1 MSYKVKTGLVGVA
14 NHGKTIL
21 SAINA
26 AKNLELFVCF
36 DINAEANAQCA
47 ADHGCTAYDSYEA
60 LLADPNVD
68 AVALVTPNHLHADQ
82 IEAALKAGKHVFVDK
97 PITNTIEEGKRVLG
111 LSKDESKILYVG
123 HNTRKRRVF
132 RQSKALLDTG
142 SIGTVVAIEAN
153 LSRSVGLTDEMPAWK
168 ADRKNAPIL
177 PMTQLGIH
185 FVDVAMYLLGPV
197 ARVSCFARTAAL
209 DGSAYDTTTSLL
221 ELKNGIPVSLNSY
234 YVTPDTYFY
243 RIYGTTGVI
252 ECGLSEVRIRR
263 TDGKIEVM
271 ELGNEGLES
280 YMLQMEEFGD
290 SIVYGTRPET
300 GGEEGLHNLAVIEAM
315 IRSIDSGNSIYI
327 DDILN

>member
-1 MSYKVKTGLVGVA
+1 MFQKVKIGLVGVA

-21 SAINA
+21 TAINA
-26 AKNLELFVCF
+26 AENLELFACF
-36 DINAEANAQCA
+36 DINGTANAQCA
-47 ADHGCTAYDSYEA
+47 AEHGCTAYDSYEA
-60 LLADPNVD
+60 LLANPDVD
-68 AVALVTPNHLHADQ
+68 AVALVTPNHLHAAQ
-82 IEAALKAGKHVFVDK
+82 IEAALNAGKHVFVDK
-97 PITNTIEEGKRVLG
+97 PITNTIEEGKRVLEQ
-111 LSKDESKILYVG
+111 SRKESKILYVG

-132 RQSKALLDTG
+132 RQSKTLLDAG
-142 SIGTVVAIEAN
+142 AIGKVVAIEAN

-185 FVDVAMYLLGPV
+185 FVDVATYLLGPV
-197 ARVSCFARTAAL
+197 SRVSCFARTAAL
-209 DGSAYDTTTSLL
+209 DGTAYDTTTAIL
-221 ELKNGIPVSLNSY
+221 ELANGVPVSLNSY

-252 ECGLSEVRIRR
+252 ECGLAEVRIRR
-263 TDGKIEVM
+263 TDGKVELH

-280 YMLQMEEFGD
+280 YELQMEEFGTC
-290 SIVYGTRPET
+290 IVQGTRPET

-315 IRSIDSGNSIYI
+315 IRSIDSGKSIYI

>member
-1 MSYKVKTGLVGVA
+1 MSQKVKIGLVGVA

-21 SAINA
+21 TAINA
-26 AKNLELFVCF
+26 AENLELFACF
-36 DINAEANAQCA
+36 DINNDANAQCA
-47 ADHGCTAYDSYEA
+47 SEHGCTAYDSYEA
-60 LLADPNVD
+60 LLANPDVE
-68 AVALVTPNHLHADQ
+68 AVALVTPNHLHAAQ
-82 IEAALKAGKHVFVDK
+82 IEAALNAGKHVFVDK
-97 PITNTIEEGKRVLG
+97 PITNTIEEGKLVLEQ
-111 LSKDESKILYVG
+111 SRKESKILYVG

-132 RQSKALLDTG
+132 RHSKSLLDAG
-142 SIGTVVAIEAN
+142 AIGTVVAIEAN

-185 FVDVAMYLLGPV
+185 FVDVATYLLGPV
-197 ARVSCFARTAAL
+197 SRVSCFARTAAL
-209 DGSAYDTTTSLL
+209 DGTAYDTTTAIL
-221 ELKNGIPVSLNSY
+221 ELANGVPVSLNSY

-263 TDGKIEVM
+263 TDGKVELH
-271 ELGNEGLES
+271 ELGIEGLES
-280 YMLQMEEFGD
+280 YELQMEEFGTC
-290 SIVYGTRPET
+290 IVNGTRPET

>member
-1 MSYKVKTGLVGVA
+1 MSHKVKTGLIGVA

-21 SAINA
+21 TAINA
-26 AKNLELFVCF
+26 AENLELSACF
-36 DINAEANAQCA
+36 DINADANTQCA
-47 ADHGCTAYDSYEA
+47 AEHGCKAFDSYEA
-60 LLADPNVD
+60 LLADPTVE
-68 AVALVTPNHLHADQ
+68 AVALVTPNHLHAAQ
-82 IEAALKAGKHVFVDK
+82 IEAAFKAGKHVFVDK
-97 PITNTIEEGKRVLG
+97 PITNTIEEGKRALE
-111 LSKDESKILYVG
+111 LAQKESKLLYVG

-132 RQSKALLDTG
+132 RQSKALLDSG
-142 SIGTVVAIEAN
+142 SIGIVVAIEAN

-185 FVDVAMYLLGPV
+185 FVDVATYLLGPV
-197 ARVSCFARTAAL
+197 SRVSCFARTAAL
-209 DGSAYDTTTSLL
+209 QGTAYDTTTALL
-221 ELKNGIPVSLNSY
+221 ELKNGVPVSLNSY

-263 TDGKIEVM
+263 TDGKIEIM
-271 ELGNEGLES
+271 ELGNEGFES
-280 YMLQMEEFGD
+280 YVLQMEEFGD
-290 SIVYGTRPET
+290 SILHGKRPET

-315 IRSIDSGNSIYI
+315 IRSIDSGNTIYI

>member
-1 MSYKVKTGLVGVA
+1 MGLVGVS

-21 SAINA
+21 TAINA
-26 AKNLELFVCF
+26 AENLELFACY

-47 ADHGCTAYDSYEA
+47 TEHGCIAYDSYDA
-60 LLADPNVD
+60 LLANLDVD
-68 AVALVTPNHLHADQ
+68 AVALVTPNHLHATQ
-82 IEAALKAGKHVFVDK
+82 IEAALNAGKHVFVDK
-97 PITNTIEEGKRVLG
+97 PITNTIEEGKRVLEQ
-111 LSKDESKILYVG
+111 SRKESKILYVG

-132 RQSKALLDTG
+132 RQSKALLDSG
-142 SIGTVVAIEAN
+142 AIGTVVAIEAN

-185 FVDVAMYLLGPV
+185 FVDVATYLLGPV
-197 ARVSCFARTAAL
+197 SRVSCFARTAAL
-209 DGSAYDTTTSLL
+209 DGTAYDTTTAIL
-221 ELKNGIPVSLNSY
+221 ELVNGVPVSLNSY

-263 TDGKIEVM
+263 TDGKVELH

-280 YMLQMEEFGD
+280 YVLQMEEFGAC
-290 SIVYGTRPET
+290 ILHGTRPET

-327 DDILN
+327 GDILN